1 MEYVGTTSGSVSVD
15 GALVANIS
23 STGYTAATDALNI
36 VNKVPLFTMPQAQFN
51 MLRTWYGAGGAT
63 TASTFA
69 DWFSPYQNSVLRAK
83 SGALTSIVGQ

>member
-1 MEYVGTTSGSVSVD
+1 MEYVGTTSGTTSAD
-15 GALVANIS
+15 GKLVANIS

-51 MLRTWYGAGGAT
+51 MLRTWYGKGGAT
-63 TASTFA
+63 TTSTFG

-83 SGALTSIVGQ
+83 SAALSGIVGQ